1 MKFGVAVVLL
11 WLMAPVALAH
21 SPIKGLDSFYAGV
34 LHPVFVPAHVMSV
47 LVLGIL
53 IGQQGVKPLQLAV
66 MAFLL
71 SVGGGLIVTGLYPE
85 VQVGSPLLAVAALV
99 AVLVAWCRPMPQPV
113 YAVVAVVLGMLLGM
127 DSVQSELTGRARWAA
142 LLGSGIAI
150 YLLTLYAMVFAEY
163 FSRHA
168 WQRIG
173 LRVIGS
179 WIAAAALLV
188 LSLRLSVA
196 A

>member
-1 MKFGVAVVLL
+1 MRFGVALVLL
-11 WLMAPVALAH
+11 LLMASPVLAH
-21 SPIKGLDSFYAGV
+21 SPIKGLDSFYAGA

-47 LVLGIL
+47 LVFGIL
-53 IGQQGVKPLQLAV
+53 IGQQGVKPLQSAV

-71 SVGGGLIVTGLYPE
+71 SVGGGLIVIGLYPE
-85 VQVGSPLLAVAALV
+85 VQVGPALLAVTASI
-99 AVLVAWCRPMPQPV
+99 AVLVALAYPLPHLA
-113 YAVVAVVLGMLLGM
+113 YAVVACVMGMLLGM

-142 LLGSGIAI
+142 LLGSGIVI

-179 WIAAAALLV
+179 WVAAAALLV
-188 LSLRLSVA
+188 LSLRLSPVT
-196 A
+196 